1 MHIRPAV
8 FLLAMILCLLPGQL
22 SRPAGAAADGKA
34 DGDWFFVVV
43 ETHVHQK
50 AVETDSE
57 HPEERRWY
65 ISNVVALP
73 ANIPDY
79 SAKKKAGE
87 YFDANVVEPAKTRG
101 IVVDYFDDEMQING
115 GSVIRVDSRA
125 QAEEMRTKD
134 IADRKEQGGNI
145 YSFELVF
152 GPAKGEETSK
162 PKLIYRNKEQPN
174 YEGAKGSKPGERN

>member
-1 MHIRPAV
+1 MNIRSAV
-8 FLLAMILCLLPGQL
+8 FLFAIILCLLPCQL
-22 SRPAGAAADGKA
+22 SRPAGATAT
-34 DGDWFFVVV
+34 GDWFFVVV

-50 AVETDSE
+50 GVETSDA

-65 ISNVVALP
+65 VSNVVVLP
-73 ANIPDY
+73 ANIADY

-87 YFDANVVEPAKTRG
+87 YFDTNVVEPAKARG
-101 IVVDYFDDEMQING
+101 ILVDYYDDEMQING

-134 IADRKEQGGNI
+134 IADHKEQGGNI

-162 PKLIYRNKEQPN
+162 PKLIYRNKDQPN
-174 YEGAKGSKPGERN
+174 YEGKGSQPVARASRP

>member
-1 MHIRPAV
+1 MRIRLVV
-8 FLLAMILCLLPGQL
+8 FLLALIFCLWPGQL
-22 SRPAGAAADGKA
+22 SRPAGAAAGGKA

-43 ETHVHQK
+43 ETHVHLK

-65 ISNVVALP
+65 ISNLVQLP

-87 YFDANVVEPAKTRG
+87 YFDANVVAPAKTRG
-101 IVVDYFDDEMQING
+101 ILVDYYDDEMQING

-125 QAEEMRTKD
+125 QAEEMRNKD
-134 IADRKEQGGNI
+134 IADRKEPGGNI
-145 YSFELVF
+145 YSLELVF

-162 PKLIYRNKEQPN
+162 PKLIYRHKEQPN
-174 YEGAKGSKPGERN
+174 YERSK

>member
-1 MHIRPAV
+1 MRIRPAI
-8 FLLAMILCLLPGQL
+8 FLFAVILCLLPCQL
-22 SRPAGAAADGKA
+22 SRPAGAAAIGRA

-50 AVETDSE
+50 GVETDSE

-65 ISNVVALP
+65 VSNLVTLP

-87 YFDANVVEPAKTRG
+87 YFDANVVEPAKRRG
-101 IVVDYFDDEMQING
+101 ILVDYYDDEMQING

-125 QAEEMRTKD
+125 QAEEMRNKD

-145 YSFELVF
+145 YSFEIVF

-174 YEGAKGSKPGERN
+174 YEGKGSKPGEPS

>member
-1 MHIRPAV
+1 MHIRPVV
-8 FLLAMILCLLPGQL
+8 FFLALILCLLPGQL
-22 SRPAGAAADGKA
+22 SRPAGAAAGGKA

-50 AVETDSE
+50 GIETDSE

-73 ANIPDY
+73 ANIADY

-87 YFDANVVEPAKTRG
+87 YFDANVVEPAKARG
-101 IVVDYFDDEMQING
+101 VLVDYYDDEMQING

-145 YSFELVF
+145 YSFELIF
-152 GPAKGEETSK
+152 GMAKGDDTSK

-174 YEGAKGSKPGERN
+174 YEGKGSKPGER